1 MEPAFPHLF
10 SPGRLRGLVL
20 PNRLVMAPME
30 SNMAAADGSVSDGM
44 LAYYTAR
51 AAGGVGMVIVEYACV
66 DRPLGLGGSPQL
78 GIDDDALIA
87 GHRRLTAAIAAQGAR
102 SCLQLFHAGR
112 QTLRRFTG
120 GLDPVAASAV
130 ACRVYR
136 EEPREITL
144 PEIEELVSKFGHA
157 AARAVAAG
165 YDAVE
170 IHGAH
175 GYLIGGFLS
184 GASNRRTDLYGGT
197 LANRLRFPLAVVS
210 AVRRGA
216 GDAPV
221 IFRLSAEEFVEG
233 GTTLDE
239 AVRMAPDLVAAGA
252 DALHVS
258 TGTAERM
265 DCNVDPVSA
274 PQGWRIPL
282 ARRLREVAGVPVLT
296 VGVIRQPEV
305 AERAV
310 ADGSADFVALGR
322 ALLADPQWPEKARRG
337 AVADIR
343 PCTSC
348 NWCVD
353 QLLAHKRLGCA
364 ENPLAGRETE
374 PAILRSGAGR
384 AAAVVGGGPGG
395 MAAALL
401 LQDAGFRVTLFEKA
415 DRLGLG
421 LVASATPP
429 GKDKFFWYRDY
440 LVRRLEASGVELRLG
455 CEAGPDDVLA
465 LRPALAIVA
474 TGASNREIAVTG
486 GASVPVG
493 FAHDLLTGQEPLVA
507 GPAEGPV
514 VIVGSGET
522 GCECAEYVA
531 EMGRNVVLVSRSPER
546 RLARRAQYVYRRQ
559 LIARLENNPRIRIET
574 GMELAAVGDG
584 EAVLR
589 DRDGAGHRRPAAQ
602 VLLALGRVPENGL
615 AAALGAA
622 GVPTHVIG
630 DSREVGRIGDAVHD
644 AYAAVRA
651 ATRAGTGGA
660 GNGGPAEPVAALAC

>member
-1 MEPAFPHLF
+1 MNQPFPHLF
-10 SPGRLRGLVL
+10 SPGRLRGLTL

-30 SNMAAADGSVSDGM
+30 SNLAAADGSVSDDM

-87 GHRRLTAAIAAQGAR
+87 SHRRLTDAIKAQGAR
-102 SCLQLFHAGR
+102 ACLQLFHAGR

-120 GLDPVAASAV
+120 GQAPVAASPI

-136 EEPREITL
+136 EEPRGLTV
-144 PEIEELVSKFGHA
+144 PEIEALTVKFGEA

-184 GASNRRTDLYGGT
+184 GASNHRADSYGGP
-197 LANRLRFPLAVVS
+197 LENRLRFPLAVIA
-210 AVRRGA
+210 AVREGA
-216 GDAPV
+216 GEAPV

-233 GTTLDE
+233 GTGIDE
-239 AVRMAPDLVAAGA
+239 ALAMAPRLVAAGA

-274 PQGWRIPL
+274 PQGWRVPL
-282 ARRLREVAGVPVLT
+282 ARQVRAVAGVPVLT

-305 AERAV
+305 AEQAV

-322 ALLADPQWPEKARRG
+322 ALLADPDWPAKARRG
-337 AVADIR
+337 AVEAIR

-353 QLLAHKRLGCA
+353 QLLSHKRLGCA
-364 ENPLAGRETE
+364 ENPSAGRETE
-374 PAILRSGAGR
+374 APIRRSGAGR
-384 AAAVVGGGPGG
+384 NAAVVGGGPGG
-395 MAAALL
+395 MVAALL
-401 LQDAGFRVTLFEKA
+401 LHDAGFRVTLFERA
-415 DRLGLG
+415 ATLGLG
-421 LVASATPP
+421 LVASGTPP

-440 LVRRLEASGVELRLG
+440 LVRQLEQAGIAVRLNAEAKP
-455 CEAGPDDVLA
+455 ADILA
-465 LRPALAIVA
+465 LAPAIAVVA
-474 TGASNREIAVTG
+474 TGAANRAL
-486 GASVPVG
+486 PVEAADDAPLG
-493 FAHDLLTGQEPLVA
+493 FAHDLLTGEAPL
-507 GPAEGPV
+507 GDGPV

-531 EMGRNVVLVSRSPER
+531 DAGHEVVLVSRSPER

-559 LIARLENNPRIRIET
+559 LIARLESNPRIRIET
-574 GMELAAVGDG
+574 GMELAAVGNG
-584 EAVLR
+584 HAVLR
-589 DRDGAGHRRPAAQ
+589 HADGTTHRRPAGR

-615 AAALGAA
+615 AEVLRAA
-622 GVPTHVIG
+622 GLPTHVIG

-651 ATRAGTGGA
+651 FTRAEAGA
-660 GNGGPAEPVAALAC
+660 ETAEVTALSC

>member
-1 MEPAFPHLF
+1 MNQPFPHLF
-10 SPGRLRGLVL
+10 SPGRLRGLTL

-30 SNMAAADGSVSDGM
+30 SNLAAADGSVSDDM

-87 GHRRLTAAIAAQGAR
+87 SHRRLTDAIKAQGAR
-102 SCLQLFHAGR
+102 ACLQLFHAGR
-112 QTLRRFTG
+112 QTLRRFTSG
-120 GLDPVAASAV
+120 QAPVAASPI

-136 EEPREITL
+136 EEPRGLTV
-144 PEIEELVSKFGHA
+144 PEIEALTVKFGEA

-184 GASNRRTDLYGGT
+184 GASNHRTDSYGGP
-197 LANRLRFPLAVVS
+197 LENRLRFPLAVIA
-210 AVRRGA
+210 AVREGA
-216 GDAPV
+216 GEAPV

-233 GTTLDE
+233 GTGIDE
-239 AVRMAPDLVAAGA
+239 ALAMAPRLVAAGA

-274 PQGWRIPL
+274 PQGWRVPL
-282 ARRLREVAGVPVLT
+282 ARQVRAVAGVPVLT

-305 AERAV
+305 AEQAI

-322 ALLADPQWPEKARRG
+322 ALLADPDWPAKAKRG
-337 AVADIR
+337 AVEAIR

-353 QLLAHKRLGCA
+353 QLLSHKRLGCA
-364 ENPLAGRETE
+364 ENPRAGRETE
-374 PAILRSGAGR
+374 APIRRSGAGR
-384 AAAVVGGGPGG
+384 SAAVVGGGPGG
-395 MAAALL
+395 MVAALL
-401 LQDAGFRVTLFEKA
+401 LHDAGFRVTLFERA
-415 DRLGLG
+415 ATLGLG
-421 LVASATPP
+421 LVASGTPP

-440 LVRRLEASGVELRLG
+440 LVRRLEQAGIAVRLNA
-455 CEAGPDDVLA
+455 EAKPADILA
-465 LRPALAIVA
+465 LAPAIAVVA
-474 TGASNREIAVTG
+474 TGAANRAL
-486 GASVPVG
+486 PVEAADDAPLG
-493 FAHDLLTGQEPLVA
+493 FAHDLLTGEAPL
-507 GPAEGPV
+507 GDGPV

-531 EMGRNVVLVSRSPER
+531 DAGHEVVLVSRSPER

-559 LIARLENNPRIRIET
+559 LIARLESNPRIRIET
-574 GMELAAVGDG
+574 GMELAAVGNG
-584 EAVLR
+584 HAVLR
-589 DRDGAGHRRPAAQ
+589 HADGTTHRRPAGR

-615 AAALGAA
+615 AEVLRAA
-622 GVPTHVIG
+622 GLPTHVIG

-651 ATRAGTGGA
+651 FTRAEAGA
-660 GNGGPAEPVAALAC
+660 ETAEVTALSC